1 MTDSGPNEIRQEYL
15 RQEYISRINRV
26 LDYIEDHLDQDLSL
40 ELLAG
45 VANFSR
51 FHFHRLFRALV
62 GETLNSFIQR
72 NRIEKAASQ
81 LLDNPKKSITEIAF
95 DCGFSGSASFA
106 RSFKETYQMSASD
119 WRAGGH
125 LRHSKI
131 CKTKSKYDQLNG
143 KNRKDFDICSHY
155 IDARTQNPNWRII
168 MKGQKQIQVE
178 VKEMPELN
186 VAYVRHIG
194 PYKGDSELFESL
206 FNKLMKWA
214 GPRGLLRFPETQVLT
229 VYHDDPKI
237 TDEDKLRTSACI
249 TVPKDTPVEGE
260 ISKMAIPGGKFAV
273 ARFEIAADEFE
284 SAWNMLMGGWMPE
297 SGYQPDDRLCYELNH
312 NDPKEHADH
321 KHVVDICVPVRPL

>member
-1 MTDSGPNEIRQEYL
+1 LGTMENEDRKEYL

-26 LDYIEDHLDQDLSL
+26 LDYIEHNLDQDLSL
-40 ELLAG
+40 ETLAG

-51 FHFHRLFRALV
+51 YHFHRLFKSLM
-62 GETLNSFIQR
+62 GETLNNFIQR
-72 NRIEKAASQ
+72 NRVEKAAAR
-81 LLDNPKKSITEIAF
+81 LLDNPKTSITEIAL

-106 RSFKETYQMSASD
+106 RTFKEAFRMSASE

-131 CKTKSKYDQLNG
+131 RQTKSKYDQLIG
-143 KNRKDFDICSHY
+143 KICKDFAIDSFY
-155 IDARTQNPNWRII
+155 IGDRTQNPIWRIK
-168 MKGQKQIQVE
+168 MNEQEQIQVE

-194 PYKGDSELFESL
+194 PYQGDSELFESL
-206 FNKLMKWA
+206 FDKLMKWA

-237 TDEDKLRTSACI
+237 TDEGKLRTSACI
-249 TVPKDTPVEGE
+249 TVPKGTPTDGE
-260 ISKMAIPGGKFAV
+260 ISSMAVPGGKFAV
-273 ARFEIAADEFE
+273 ASFEIAADEYE
-284 SAWNMLMGGWMPE
+284 AAWDMLMGGWMPE

-312 NDPKEHADH
+312 NDPKEHPEH
-321 KHVVDICVPVRPL
+321 KHIVDICVPVRPL